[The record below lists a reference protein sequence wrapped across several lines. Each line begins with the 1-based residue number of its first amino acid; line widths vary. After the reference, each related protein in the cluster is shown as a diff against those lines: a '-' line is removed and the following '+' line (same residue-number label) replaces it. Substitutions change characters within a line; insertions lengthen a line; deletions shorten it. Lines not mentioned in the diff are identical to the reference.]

1 MAYTKQQREENAKKK
16 AENVI
21 TKDIITKENVETKVV
36 KQSKKRVKLEDNV
49 LITVKSNVF
58 GKLTFKNN
66 KTGDV
71 TKWLEFGETQELSI
85 GDLRSM
91 KGTQRRFF
99 SDNWIII
106 EGVYDEGYE
115 DVTPEDIYKTL
126 QISQYYEELLCPK
139 NINDVFNWSVKDIE
153 SKVPNMSAGVK
164 ESLIIKANE
173 LIEKDVLDSRNKIKS
188 LEKALKCELTID
200 GK

>member
-21 TKDIITKENVETKVV
+21 TKDIIAKENVKTEVV

-106 EGVYDEGYE
+106 EGVYDDGYE

-126 QISQYYEELLCPK
+126 QVSQYYEELLCPK
-139 NINDVFNWSVKDIE
+139 NINDVFNWSIKDIE

-173 LIEKDVLDSRNKIKS
+173 LIEKNVLDSRNMIKS

>member
-1 MAYTKQQREENAKKK
+1 MSYSKEQREENAKKK
-16 AENVI
+16 AEKATINEEVK
-21 TKDIITKENVETKVV
+21 TETKTKTV
-36 KQSKKRVKLEDNV
+36 KPAKKVVKLEDSV

-58 GKLTFKNN
+58 GKLIFKNN
-66 KTGDV
+66 KTGDII
-71 TKWLEFGETQELSI
+71 KWLEFGETQELSI

-115 DVTPEDIYKTL
+115 DVTPEDVYKTL
-126 QISQYYEELLCPK
+126 QVSQYYEELLCPK
-139 NINDVFNWSVKDIE
+139 NINDVFNWSVKDIK
-153 SKVPNMSAGVK
+153 SKVPNMSSGVK

-173 LIEKDVLDSRNKIKS
+173 LVETEVLDSLSKIKA
-188 LEKALKCELTID
+188 LEEVLSCELTKIE
-200 GK
+200 

>member
-1 MAYTKQQREENAKKK
+1 MTYTKQQREENAKKK
-16 AENVI
+16 VESVA
-21 TKDIITKENVETKVV
+21 TKDIADKEKVKTKVI
-36 KQSKKRVKLEDNV
+36 KQSKKVVKLEDSV

-58 GKLTFKNN
+58 GKLIFKNN
-66 KTGDV
+66 KTGDII
-71 TKWLEFGETQELSI
+71 KWLEFGEIQELSI

-126 QISQYYEELLCPK
+126 QVSQYYEEVLCPK
-139 NINDVFNWSVKDIE
+139 NINDVFNWSASDIK
-153 SKVPNMSAGVK
+153 SKVPNMSSGVK

-173 LIEKDVLDSRNKIKS
+173 LIEAEVLDSLSKIKS
-188 LEKALKCELTID
+188 LEEVLNCELS
-200 GK
+200 KAE

>member
-1 MAYTKQQREENAKKK
+1 MSYSKEQREENAKKK
-16 AENVI
+16 AEKVTINEEVK
-21 TKDIITKENVETKVV
+21 TETKTKTV
-36 KQSKKRVKLEDNV
+36 KQSKKVVKLEDSV

-58 GKLTFKNN
+58 GKLIFKNN
-66 KTGDV
+66 KTGDII
-71 TKWLEFGETQELSI
+71 KWLEFGETQELSI

-115 DVTPEDIYKTL
+115 DVTPEDVYKTL
-126 QISQYYEELLCPK
+126 QVSQYYEELLCPK
-139 NINDVFNWSVKDIE
+139 NINDVFNWSAKDIK
-153 SKVPNMSAGVK
+153 SKVPNMSSGVK

-173 LIEKDVLDSRNKIKS
+173 LVETEVLDSLSKIKA
-188 LEKALKCELTID
+188 LEEVLSCELTKIE
-200 GK
+200 

>member
-1 MAYTKQQREENAKKK
+1 MAYTKQQREENAKKNANELDSK
-16 AENVI
+16 VDE
-21 TKDIITKENVETKVV
+21 KVEAKTNPV
-36 KQSKKRVKLEDNV
+36 KQTKKVIKLEDSI

-58 GKLTFKNN
+58 GKLTFKNH

-71 TKWLEFGETQELSI
+71 TKWLEFGDTQELSI

-106 EGVYDEGYE
+106 EGVYDDGYE

-126 QISQYYEELLCPK
+126 QVSQYYEELLCPK
-139 NINDVFNWSVKDIE
+139 NINDVFNWSIKDIE